1 MKFNAILFTFISLG
15 LLIGCSSSE
24 TYNLLIKKGFY
35 ADITVFDTGTI
46 QDKSTF
52 ETPHQYATGMQ
63 HVFINGTQVLKNG
76 EHTGAYPG
84 KVVRG
89 PGWNGK

>member
-1 MKFNAILFTFISLG
+1 MKLKKRGAL
-15 LLIGCSSSE
+15 
-24 TYNLLIKKGFY
+24 KKGFY
-35 ADITVFDTGTI
+35 ADITVFDAGTI
-46 QDKSTF
+46 QDNATF

-76 EHTGAYPG
+76 EHTGANPG